1 MFHKIKSVAALDD
14 YQLLIQ
20 FCEGIAKRYD
30 IKPLF
35 DRWEPLRALET
46 TPGLFCCVQ
55 VDAGGY
61 GVSWNDDLDISCDEL
76 WENGE
81 QVSTP
86 FDGLLSFGDATAL
99 WGLGESTL
107 RKAVSYGK
115 FVNGVDVQKFGKQW
129 VVTEQAMRREYGA
142 PRA

>member
-1 MFHKIKSVAALDD
+1 MFHKIKAVLARDNF
-14 YQLLIQ
+14 QLVVQ
-20 FCEGIAKRYD
+20 FCEGVTKCYD
-30 IKPLF
+30 VRQLF
-35 DRWEPLRALET
+35 SSFEAFRAFQA
-46 TPGLFCCVQ
+46 TPGLFDCVQ

-61 GVSWNDDLDISCDEL
+61 GISWNDDLDIACDEL

-81 QVSTP
+81 LVHTP

-99 WGLGESTL
+99 WGLSESTL